1 MQETVLHK
9 IINELSRFIQT
20 PNAMRSLLILVI
32 SILVA
37 YWLSHF
43 IARLIVRGAQL
54 IAVRSDNA
62 TNGEKKIQLRRV
74 ETYLSVSVAL
84 IRALIVGV
92 VAFYTWQLVSPGVN
106 ISTAAIGASAF
117 FVVVAGATIGM
128 VLRDITAG
136 SAMIIERWFDI
147 GDFIRVEPFMEIGGV
162 VEQMTL
168 RSTKLR
174 SLNGEVTWLH
184 NQHIQAVKVTPGG
197 LRRIA
202 VDVFANNE
210 KVARTIIEKAIATMP
225 VGTLKLTKKPK
236 IEVSEQWSEKLWHFT
251 IVGETM
257 PGREWLMENYFTES
271 LNELEAR
278 RKGPKT
284 FVRPHIARFADPQA
298 EKSFKRAIR
307 ISSRTQ

>member
-1 MQETVLHK
+1 MQENIIQK
-9 IINELSRFIQT
+9 IWDELARFTQT
-20 PNAMRSLLILVI
+20 PNAMRSLLILII
-32 SILVA
+32 SMLVA

-54 IAVRSDNA
+54 IAVRSDNT
-62 TNGEKKIQLRRV
+62 TNDTKKIQLRRV
-74 ETYLSVSVAL
+74 ETYFSISNAL
-84 IRALIVGV
+84 VRALIVGV
-92 VAFYTWQLVSPGVN
+92 VAFYTWQLVSPDVN
-106 ISTAAIGASAF
+106 ISTATIGASAF
-117 FVVVAGATIGM
+117 FVVIASATIGM

-136 SAMIIERWFDI
+136 SAMILERWFDI
-147 GDFIRVEPFMEIGGV
+147 GDFIRVDPFMDVGGV

-174 SLNGEVTWLH
+174 SLNGEVIWLH
-184 NQHIQAVKVTPGG
+184 NQHIQSVRVTPGG

-210 KVARTIIEKAIATMP
+210 RVARGIIEKAIATMP
-225 VGTLKLTKKPK
+225 VGTLKLTDTPK
-236 IEVSEQWSEKLWHFT
+236 IVVSEQWSEKLWHFT

-257 PGREWLMENYFTES
+257 PGREWLMEKYFIES
-271 LNELEAR
+271 LDEIDER

-284 FVRPHIARFADPQA
+284 FVRPHMPRYADPVA

-307 ISSRTQ
+307 TTRKSQ